1 MPRKAASRTE
11 RRVSRVRLAL
21 RDIERQVGKLL
32 AKIRQLEQRKSAGRR
47 RARRS
52 LKLSP
57 RRRAT
62 LKLQGA
68 YMGYMRQLGPRQKAR
83 VKALKAAD
91 GFPAAIDLAKR
102 LAAR

>member
-1 MPRKAASRTE
+1 VRTKAGTRTE

-21 RDIERQVGKLL
+21 RDIEVQLGKLL
-32 AKIRQLEQRKSAGRR
+32 ARIRQLEQRRGAGGRGT
-47 RARRS
+47 RRS

-57 RRRAT
+57 RRKAA

-83 VKALKAAD
+83 VKALKAAK
-91 GFPAAIDLAKR
+91 GFPAAIALAKK
-102 LAAR
+102 LAAK

>member
-1 MPRKAASRTE
+1 MPTKAGSRTE

-21 RDIERQVGKLL
+21 REIERQFGKLV
-32 AKIRQLEQRKSAGRR
+32 ARIRQLERRTSDGGRG
-47 RARRS
+47 ARRS
-52 LKLSP
+52 LRLSP

-83 VKALKAAD
+83 VKALKTAS
-91 GFPAAIDLAKR
+91 GFPAAIRLAKR
-102 LAAR
+102 LAAK